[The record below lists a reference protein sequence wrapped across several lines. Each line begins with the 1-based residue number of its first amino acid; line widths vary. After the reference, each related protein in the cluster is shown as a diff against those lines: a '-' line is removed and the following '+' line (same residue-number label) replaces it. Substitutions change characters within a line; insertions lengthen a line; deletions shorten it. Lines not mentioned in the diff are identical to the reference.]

1 MHLKSRRRELGL
13 KENVHFLLLKYP
25 QHMQIFSLKFKVQG
39 DDAARSCWALFVHHV
54 QLANEIHE
62 TGSRTRTQA

>member
-1 MHLKSRRRELGL
+1 
-13 KENVHFLLLKYP
+13 
-25 QHMQIFSLKFKVQG
+25 MQIFALNFKVQG